1 VATLSDIENIART
14 YLRDFPKFFQTS
26 FDIVG
31 RTYELGQIN
40 VDKDSIWV
48 AVYNSSG
55 GSASALTPADYSIDE
70 RNGIIRL
77 GSTYPANTKL
87 LIEGYYYEWVT
98 PTDLTFYS
106 QRALE
111 KHLHT
116 INLTINQLADV
127 VINAIGIAAICECLW
142 ALMTEYSRDI
152 DVITSESIHIPA
164 SQRFR
169 MVQSLL
175 AQWER
180 EYEKHATSLN
190 IGIDRLEVFNLRR
203 VSRTTNRL
211 IPLYRQ
217 KEFGD
222 YTPLERLWPEI
233 DSGVLSPGTK
243 EDRLRE
249 DVYVDTNPLSG
260 PGTNSYPGTAAF
272 Y

>member
-1 VATLSDIENIART
+1 MATLSDIENIART

-40 VDKDSIWV
+40 VDRSTLWV
-48 AVYNSSG
+48 AAYTSNG
-55 GSASALTPADYSIDE
+55 GSASAIPASSYSLDE

-77 GSTYPANTKL
+77 STTYAAGTKL
-87 LIEGYYYEWVT
+87 LVEGYYYEWVT

-116 INLTINQLADV
+116 INLTINQLAEV
-127 VINAIGIAAICECLW
+127 VINAIGIASICECLW

-152 DVITSESIHIPA
+152 DVITSESVHIPA

-175 AQWER
+175 MQWEK
-180 EYEKHATSLN
+180 EYERHATNLN
-190 IGIDRLEVFNLRR
+190 IGFDRLEVFSLRR

-222 YTPLERLWPEI
+222 YSPIERLWPEI
-233 DSGVLSPGTK
+233 DSGILNPEVK

-249 DVYVDTNPLSG
+249 DVYVDTTPLSG
-260 PGTNSYPGTAAF
+260 PGTTA
-272 Y
+272 YY

>member
-1 VATLSDIENIART
+1 MATLSDIENIART

-40 VDKDSIWV
+40 VDRSTLWV
-48 AVYNSSG
+48 AAYTSSG
-55 GSASALTPADYSIDE
+55 GSASAIPASAYSLDE

-77 GSTYPANTKL
+77 STTYAAGTKL
-87 LIEGYYYEWVT
+87 LVEGYYYEWVT

-116 INLTINQLADV
+116 INLTINQLAEV
-127 VINAIGIAAICECLW
+127 VINAIGIASICECLW

-152 DVITSESIHIPA
+152 DVITSESVHIPA

-175 AQWER
+175 MQWEK
-180 EYEKHATSLN
+180 EYERHATNLN
-190 IGIDRLEVFNLRR
+190 IGFDRLEVFNLRR

-222 YTPLERLWPEI
+222 YSPIERLWPEI
-233 DSGVLSPGTK
+233 DSGILSPEVK

-249 DVYVDTNPLSG
+249 DVYVDTTPLSG
-260 PGTNSYPGTAAF
+260 PGTTA
-272 Y
+272 YY

>member
-1 VATLSDIENIART
+1 MASLSDIENIART

-40 VDKDSIWV
+40 VDADTLWV
-48 AVYNSSG
+48 AAYTSTG
-55 GSASALTPADYSIDE
+55 GSASAIPAMNYSLDE
-70 RNGIIRL
+70 RNGILRL
-77 GSTYPANTKL
+77 NSTYPAGTKL
-87 LIEGYYYEWVT
+87 LVEGYYYEWVT
-98 PTDLTFYS
+98 PKDLTFYS

-116 INLTINQLADV
+116 INLTINQLAEV

-152 DVITSESIHIPA
+152 DVITSESVHIPA

-175 AQWER
+175 MQWEK
-180 EYEKHATSLN
+180 EYERHATNLN
-190 IGIDRLEVFNLRR
+190 IGFDRLEVFNLRR

-211 IPLYRQ
+211 IPIYRQ

-222 YTPLERLWPEI
+222 YSPIERLWPEI
-233 DSGVLSPGTK
+233 DSGILSPEVK

-249 DVYVDTNPLSG
+249 DVYVDTTPLSG
-260 PGTNSYPGTAAF
+260 PGTTA
-272 Y
+272 YY

>member
-1 VATLSDIENIART
+1 MATLADIETIART

-26 FDIVG
+26 FDVVG

-40 VDKDSIWV
+40 VDKDTLWV
-48 AVYNSSG
+48 AAYTSSG
-55 GSASALTPADYSIDE
+55 GSASAIAPTNYSLDE
-70 RNGIIRL
+70 RNGILRVTT
-77 GSTYPANTKL
+77 TYPVGTKL
-87 LIEGYYYEWVT
+87 LVEGYYYEWVT

-116 INLTINQLADV
+116 INLTVNQLADV

-152 DVITSESIHIPA
+152 DIITSESVHIPA

-169 MVQSLL
+169 MVQALL
-175 AQWER
+175 MQWEK
-180 EYEKHATSLN
+180 EYERHATNLN
-190 IGIDRLEVFNLRR
+190 IGFDRLEVFNLRR

-211 IPLYRQ
+211 VPLYKQ

-222 YTPLERLWPEI
+222 FSPIERLWPEI
-233 DSGVLSPGTK
+233 DSGILDPEVK
-243 EDRLRE
+243 ADRLRE
-249 DVYVDTNPLSG
+249 DVYVDTVPLSG
-260 PGTNSYPGTAAF
+260 PATNAY